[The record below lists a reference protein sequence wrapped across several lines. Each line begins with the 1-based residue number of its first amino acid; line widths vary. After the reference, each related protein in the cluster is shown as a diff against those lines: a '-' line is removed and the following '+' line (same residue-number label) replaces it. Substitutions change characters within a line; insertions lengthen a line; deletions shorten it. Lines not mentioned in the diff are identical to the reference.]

1 MNTIG
6 NDSGKPPEQTGA
18 TSVALSM
25 TPVVEQPPSAQN
37 NNNSMVVGGSTAQPA
52 LCLLD
57 GYREEA
63 DNVIERV
70 TVHIQR
76 LPTTVG
82 RAHTTDDVH
91 FIGLGGNDTPVAKA
105 VSRMHIRID
114 YRVALPSTGK
124 CGYLKTKDTSSAPS
138 SDFVYCDTDP
148 ISVTDILVPPCA
160 SNNVIYGSADT
171 LATTTTLPKNGF
183 YTLTVV
189 GRNRVMVDGHRV
201 EPGQMALLSRL
212 STVRVAN
219 FCFYF
224 VLPAA
229 PPLQP
234 RTLSICDDDN
244 EPTSSN
250 NNPNAAIAGA
260 AVLPAAKKRKLSL
273 SVSTA
278 VPAVAGSGFGPTGV
292 FSNGRRL
299 GGVVKTTL
307 QSEIEE
313 LSTNELLDQM
323 TAALDEQVWDRRHQL
338 IGSTISYRAVLVA
351 AQDPALYQVAM
362 AAQGQLSRTEI
373 MDWIAESPMF
383 RNWVEQM
390 QSKMEAKSY
399 QASITKALMKAG
411 FKRTASTGRYIKW
424 HLPDSLLNQN
434 NRASASNTA
443 SQRSIASNGPTPS
456 AQQEGDRNDSQ
467 DEEMNDH
474 DDEMG
479 DHDEKDNDEDDEEDD
494 GDDRENES
502 ANSANG
508 LMSDEVLP

>member
-201 EPGQMALLSRL
+201 EPGQTALLSRL
-212 STVRVAN
+212 TLSCPRHLLCSRERCPFATMTTN
-219 FCFYF
+219 Q
-224 VLPAA
+224 PAA
-229 PPLQP
+229 TTTPMP
-234 RTLSICDDDN
+234 R
-244 EPTSSN
+244 
-250 NNPNAAIAGA
+250 
-260 AVLPAAKKRKLSL
+260 
-273 SVSTA
+273 
-278 VPAVAGSGFGPTGV
+278 
-292 FSNGRRL
+292 
-299 GGVVKTTL
+299 
-307 QSEIEE
+307 
-313 LSTNELLDQM
+313 
-323 TAALDEQVWDRRHQL
+323 
-338 IGSTISYRAVLVA
+338 
-351 AQDPALYQVAM
+351 
-362 AAQGQLSRTEI
+362 
-373 MDWIAESPMF
+373 
-383 RNWVEQM
+383 
-390 QSKMEAKSY
+390 
-399 QASITKALMKAG
+399 
-411 FKRTASTGRYIKW
+411 
-424 HLPDSLLNQN
+424 
-434 NRASASNTA
+434 
-443 SQRSIASNGPTPS
+443 
-456 AQQEGDRNDSQ
+456 
-467 DEEMNDH
+467 
-474 DDEMG
+474 
-479 DHDEKDNDEDDEEDD
+479 
-494 GDDRENES
+494 
-502 ANSANG
+502 
-508 LMSDEVLP
+508 

>member
-1 MNTIG
+1 MNTIS
-6 NDSGKPPEQTGA
+6 NDSGMSPPEQTGP
-18 TSVALSM
+18 TSVALPLM
-25 TPVVEQPPSAQN
+25 TPVVEQLPSAQLN
-37 NNNSMVVGGSTAQPA
+37 NNPIVVGGSTTQPA

-70 TVHIQR
+70 TVPIQR

-105 VSRMHIRID
+105 VSRLHIRID
-114 YRVALPSTGK
+114 YRVALPSTGQ
-124 CGYLKTKDTSSAPS
+124 CGYLKTKDSTSTLSAPS
-138 SDFVYCDTDP
+138 SDFVYCDNDP
-148 ISVTDILVPPCA
+148 VSVTDILVPPSA
-160 SNNVIYGSADT
+160 TTGSSTISSSNSADALT
-171 LATTTTLPKNGF
+171 AALPKNGF

-201 EPGQMALLSRL
+201 EPGQTALLSRF

-224 VLPAA
+224 VLSSAAA
-229 PPLQP
+229 PLQL
-234 RTLSICDDDN
+234 RTLSIGDDN
-244 EPTSSN
+244 ELIN
-250 NNPNAAIAGA
+250 NNSGTVAGA
-260 AVLPAAKKRKLSL
+260 AVLPAAKKRKLSM

-278 VPAVAGSGFGPTGV
+278 VPAVAGSGFGPTGA
-292 FSNGRRL
+292 FSNGRRV

-313 LSTNELLDQM
+313 LSTDKLLEQM

-383 RNWVEQM
+383 RTWVEQM

-424 HLPDSLLNQN
+424 HLPDSLLNQG
-434 NRASASNTA
+434 NRGSESIVA
-443 SQRSIASNGPTPS
+443 SQHSTSGPTPS
-456 AQQEGDRNDSQ
+456 TQQEGDGNDNQ
-467 DEEMNDH
+467 GEEMND
-474 DDEMG
+474 DEVE
-479 DHDEKDNDEDDEEDD
+479 DRSEKENDEDVDD
-494 GDDRENES
+494 DDDRENES
-502 ANSANG
+502 ANSAKG